1 MRQSALD
8 LYYNFSS
15 FIPANVIFGI
25 VLIVAAAAVANTP
38 WGAVVG
44 IALVPVTAG
53 CMALATTL
61 VRDGHTDLGEFAAVL
76 RRPWL
81 ALGLS
86 VAQLAVGAVL
96 VVDLLVGAALG
107 TAIGGVLVVSAVYGL
122 AILWIYAVIA
132 WPIVLDPVRR
142 GDSLASRLRL
152 AAMLLI
158 ARPLRMAGLALL
170 VGVFLVASTIAVAA
184 IVTFCTRP
192 RLAGRGPFRPASRG
206 PPRGPD
212 RGDHQRTDLRA
223 FSTGRGSARPP
234 SR

>member
-25 VLIVAAAAVANTP
+25 GLIAVATAVANTP

-44 IALVPVTAG
+44 IALIPVTAG
-53 CMALATTL
+53 CMALATSL

-76 RRPWL
+76 RRPWTV
-81 ALGLS
+81 LGLG
-86 VAQLAVGAVL
+86 VAQLAIGAVL

-132 WPIVLDPVRR
+132 WPIVLDPARR
-142 GDSLASRLRL
+142 DASLAARLRL
-152 AAMLLI
+152 AA
-158 ARPLRMAGLALL
+158 ALL
-170 VGVFLVASTIAVAA
+170 VTRPVRMGAFAVLVGIFLVVATILVAA
-184 IVTFCTRP
+184 IVTFALALAWMVVARFVLSAAD
-192 RLAGRGPFRPASRG
+192 RLEGREAI
-206 PPRGPD
+206 
-212 RGDHQRTDLRA
+212 GDEPT
-223 FSTGRGSARPP
+223 
-234 SR
+234 